1 MPFAL
6 TDRVDT
12 PAWYMP
18 LFSLV
23 TEACKTASNL
33 AFVFNPGGTGF
44 DTETFQVGAWSL
56 SFCCVFV
63 FSVVCFVFPDGSP
76 IALCLF

>member
-1 MPFAL
+1 MPCAL

-44 DTETFQVGAWSL
+44 DRNL
-56 SFCCVFV
+56 SSRGVVPEFLFFFV